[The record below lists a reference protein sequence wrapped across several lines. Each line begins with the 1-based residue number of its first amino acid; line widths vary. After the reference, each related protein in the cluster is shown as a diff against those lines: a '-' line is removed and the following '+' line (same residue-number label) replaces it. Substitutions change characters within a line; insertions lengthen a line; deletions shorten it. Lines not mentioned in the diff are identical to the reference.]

1 MVNRDRLLATYLL
14 GQLLARPPQTFV
26 DALAAMLRD
35 ERESSPDAAGTG
47 SAGSPEATS
56 ADPPSAPLVGR
67 PGASG
72 EVSGSVQRCP
82 SCGSRGKGGPRMCPD
97 RWHVAPV
104 APIES
109 IACAVVVSNAVRT
122 RQQVAEHDASCGCE
136 QTKALQ
142 AQVYA
147 LQDRLAKCDER
158 DSAALSEL
166 RAVIDDEIGWEDGEQ
181 EEAGDYL
188 ARLKETAKSLR
199 KVEKLR
205 QQLDFDR
212 SSHQADRD
220 RLSDLVLVVRRAV
233 TLRCADDAEIDKLAA
248 ALREYDE
255 YIPF

>member
-1 MVNRDRLLATYLL
+1 VKPL
-14 GQLLARPPQTFV
+14 
-26 DALAAMLRD
+26 
-35 ERESSPDAAGTG
+35 
-47 SAGSPEATS
+47 
-56 ADPPSAPLVGR
+56 APLGTRARVTIR
-67 PGASG
+67 R
-72 EVSGSVQRCP
+72 VVRVQYRLEWEFN
-82 SCGSRGKGGPRMCPD
+82 GWEWGMG
-97 RWHVAPV
+97 
-104 APIES
+104 
-109 IACAVVVSNAVRT
+109 
-122 RQQVAEHDASCGCE
+122 AEHDASCGCE

-158 DSAALSEL
+158 DSADLSEL